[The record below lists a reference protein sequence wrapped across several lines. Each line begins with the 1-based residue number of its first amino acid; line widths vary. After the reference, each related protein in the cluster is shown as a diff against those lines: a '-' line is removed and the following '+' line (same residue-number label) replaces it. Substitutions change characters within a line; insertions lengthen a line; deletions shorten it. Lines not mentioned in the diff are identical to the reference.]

1 MRCEWARNNEL
12 LQKYHDEEWGVPV
25 HDARLLFEHLVL
37 DIFQAGLSWLTILKK
52 RDYFRVAFDGFSIEK
67 VAAYQEKK
75 IEELI
80 TNPNIIRNRQKVEA
94 AICNAKLILEIQK
107 KYGSF
112 DRFIWQF
119 TEGKTIHNS
128 FVKDSDLPANSP
140 QSDAMSR
147 ELRKMGFKFLGS
159 TICYAFMQ
167 ATGMVNDHVTSCFRY
182 RELALVGT

>member
-1 MRCEWARNNEL
+1 M
-12 LQKYHDEEWGVPV
+12 
-25 HDARLLFEHLVL
+25 
-37 DIFQAGLSWLTILKK
+37 
-52 RDYFRVAFDGFSIEK
+52 
-67 VAAYQEKK
+67 
-75 IEELI
+75 
-80 TNPNIIRNRQKVEA
+80 EA

-128 FVKDSDLPANSP
+128 FIKDSDLPANSP